1 MNKGIKITA
10 LVLLSALTL
19 AGCSNSVD
27 NSDKSA
33 SSSSVKVKKNSSS
46 RDNKKVTSGELLKVG
61 QWHNDPAA
69 GKVTLERIV
78 SPTNAEINYG
88 SMNFKIKSI
97 KLLKYEPKT
106 SEQKENIATAFN
118 TLDVSSSA
126 YVVQVIYT
134 LDNTSDSELQF
145 NGIKS
150 LVTNYGQQLSMN
162 SGLIDDG
169 VGSAIAAHAHKDE
182 HAQALIKSDDVSK
195 LNQLTFNL
203 DSISRTDTYETV
215 AEAPESLTID
225 FN

>member
-106 SEQKENIATAFN
+106 SEQKET
-118 TLDVSSSA
+118 
-126 YVVQVIYT
+126 
-134 LDNTSDSELQF
+134 
-145 NGIKS
+145 
-150 LVTNYGQQLSMN
+150 
-162 SGLIDDG
+162 
-169 VGSAIAAHAHKDE
+169 
-182 HAQALIKSDDVSK
+182 
-195 LNQLTFNL
+195 
-203 DSISRTDTYETV
+203 
-215 AEAPESLTID
+215 P
-225 FN
+225 

>member
-134 LDNTSDSELQF
+134 LDNTSE
-145 NGIKS
+145 S

-225 FN
+225 FK

>member
-1 MNKGIKITA
+1 MNKGIKITG

-61 QWHNDPAA
+61 QWHNDPAT

-118 TLDVSSSA
+118 ALDVSSSA

-145 NGIKS
+145 N
-150 LVTNYGQQLSMN
+150 N
-162 SGLIDDG
+162 SW
-169 VGSAIAAHAHKDE
+169 
-182 HAQALIKSDDVSK
+182 
-195 LNQLTFNL
+195 
-203 DSISRTDTYETV
+203 
-215 AEAPESLTID
+215 AEIPLL
-225 FN
+225 